1 MNEYGVVEGGNSLR
15 FERTLPGPIDRIW
28 SYLTEGELR
37 AKWLAGG
44 STESRVGGEVRLEFD
59 HARLT
64 PHDDPT
70 PGRFADQQGGAVQTG
85 KVLRYEPPHVLAYTW
100 EEGDGAVSEV
110 TFELTPKGDD
120 VLLVLTHARV
130 GDRRTLV
137 MTSGGWHAHLDILA
151 AKLKD
156 ETPGP
161 FWAAYERLE
170 ADYEARLPS

>member
-1 MNEYGVVEGGNSLR
+1 MNEYGVVEGGDSLR
-15 FERTLPGPIDRIW
+15 FERILPGPIERVW
-28 SYLTEGELR
+28 SYLTEGEQR

-44 STESRVGGEVRLEFD
+44 LTEPRVGGVVRLEFD
-59 HARLT
+59 HDRLT

-70 PGRFADQQGGAVQTG
+70 PARFGDQEGGVVHTG
-85 KVLRYEPPHVLAYTW
+85 EVLRYEPPHVLSHTW
-100 EEGDGAVSEV
+100 EEGDGVVSEV
-110 TFELTPKGDD
+110 TFELTAQGED

-130 GDRRTLV
+130 GDRKTLV

-151 AKLKD
+151 AKLSD

-170 ADYEARLPS
+170 ADYEKRIAD